1 MPSRATSRKPSR
13 RSGRPADGPPK
24 APRRKRAAD
33 TAAAARPFL
42 KWAGGK
48 RQLVQ
53 ELTKHVPESF
63 GTYYEPF
70 VGGGALFFH
79 LQPRS
84 AVLSDSNA
92 RLIRTYSGI
101 QNNVDDVIA
110 ILSTYRNEKS
120 FYLKLREIPID
131 ERSDAE
137 LAAWFIFLNK
147 TGFNGLYRVNR
158 RNLFNVPFGDNARAR
173 IVDDLNLKACSA
185 ALKGVQLHCEDFEA
199 ALTRAGQG
207 DFVYIDPPYV
217 PLSDTAYFTS
227 YTSSGFG
234 PQDQLRLRDAALALK
249 RRGVTVVLSNSSS
262 HRVSELYGAEFTCIP
277 VSASRLVNSDT
288 KGRGKVTEFVIV

>member
-1 MPSRATSRKPSR
+1 
-13 RSGRPADGPPK
+13 
-24 APRRKRAAD
+24 
-33 TAAAARPFL
+33 L

-53 ELTKHVPESF
+53 ELSKHVPKKF

-79 LQPRS
+79 LEPHK
-84 AVLSDSNA
+84 AVLSDSNS
-92 RLIRTYSGI
+92 RLIRTYCGI
-101 QNNVDDVIA
+101 KNDVDKVIS
-110 ILSTYRNEKS
+110 ILGSYRNEKS
-120 FYLKLREIPID
+120 FYLKLRAAPID

-158 RNLFNVPFGDNARAR
+158 RNLFNVPFGDNAGAR
-173 IVDDLNLKACSA
+173 IVDEPNLRACSA
-185 ALKGVQLHCEDFEA
+185 ALQNVQLHCEDFEV
-199 ALTRAGQG
+199 ALERAKEG

-234 PQDQLRLRDAALALK
+234 PKDQVRLRDAALSLK

-262 HRVSELYGAEFTCIP
+262 RRVSELYAADFTCIP
-277 VSASRLVNSDT
+277 VSASRLVNSNT